1 MGERDKLPIRIERDR
16 MRWKE
21 PALLTFLQQ
30 SRLFLYD
37 SKNKPPALQGE
48 GSSLDQ
54 RNSCAKINVG
64 LQTTNKKHRRS
75 KEWTQIV

>member
-1 MGERDKLPIRIERDR
+1 MGGGDGRDGAVKISSFSP
-16 MRWKE
+16 
-21 PALLTFLQQ
+21 PHV
-30 SRLFLYD
+30 LYD

-75 KEWTQIV
+75 KEWT

>member
-1 MGERDKLPIRIERDR
+1 MKIVLKRRTAAGIS
-16 MRWKE
+16 
-21 PALLTFLQQ
+21 PAAVPDL
-30 SRLFLYD
+30 LYD

>member
-1 MGERDKLPIRIERDR
+1 MS
-16 MRWKE
+16 E
-21 PALLTFLQQ
+21 P
-30 SRLFLYD
+30 FLYD